1 MSSMSGSGLDPQ
13 AVVINNT
20 NEILTFSLMG
30 LYCSRENT
38 VNSGTHLK
46 TQIFFEL
53 KKRIMRKIRGGD

>member
-1 MSSMSGSGLDPQ
+1 MSGSGLDPQ

-38 VNSGTHLK
+38 VNCGTHLK